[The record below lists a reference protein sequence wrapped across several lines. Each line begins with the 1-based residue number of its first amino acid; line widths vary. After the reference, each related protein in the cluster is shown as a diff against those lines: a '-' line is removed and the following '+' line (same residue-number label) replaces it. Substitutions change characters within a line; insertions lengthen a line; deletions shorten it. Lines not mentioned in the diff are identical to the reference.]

1 LKAVFYTLARGVI
14 TLLYQPVTIYFN
26 PRHIFNKL
34 LHAMVEI
41 FENIRKI
48 YTFSAPC
55 AELADH
61 IEFFSESSIEATR
74 RHIAG
79 QRFSVKMFPSWTPT
93 FYINL
98 GERYE
103 MAVSGKH
110 YFVNAD
116 EDILILRNSIV
127 ERYNAPTDNI
137 FTVKFYPGGLE
148 AVLGIKQ
155 NLLAD
160 KVVNL
165 NKILPAKLLHSIK
178 LVKTFDQ
185 RITLMQDFL
194 LMNYRNK
201 QDHYIKFVKEAI
213 DTYAGNGLEFS
224 NSELAE
230 KMFTT
235 SKTINRY
242 FNNVVGTSPKNYFSI
257 MRARTALTGYIN
269 GREQFTPFDY
279 GYYDMS
285 HFYKD
290 VVKFTGQRLSE
301 NVL

>member
-1 LKAVFYTLARGVI
+1 
-14 TLLYQPVTIYFN
+14 
-26 PRHIFNKL
+26 
-34 LHAMVEI
+34 MVEI

-55 AELADH
+55 AELAEY

-74 RHIAG
+74 QHIAG

-98 GERYE
+98 GEPYE
-103 MAVSGKH
+103 IAVSNKH
-110 YFVNAD
+110 YFVHAD

-127 ERYNAPTDNI
+127 ERYNTPVDNI

-148 AVLGIKQ
+148 AILNIKQ
-155 NLLAD
+155 QLLID

-165 NKILPAKLLHSIK
+165 NKILPAKLLHNIK
-178 LVKTFDQ
+178 LLKTFDE
-185 RITLMQDFL
+185 RVKLMHDFL
-194 LMNYRNK
+194 LTNYRNK
-201 QDHYIKFVKEAI
+201 HDHYIKFVKDAI
-213 DTYAGNGLEFS
+213 DTYAVNGLEFN

-242 FNNVVGTSPKNYFSI
+242 FNNVIGTSPKNYFSI
-257 MRARTALTGYIN
+257 MRARTALTGYVN

-290 VVKFTGQRLSE
+290 VVKFTGKRLVE
-301 NVL
+301 NAI

>member
-1 LKAVFYTLARGVI
+1 
-14 TLLYQPVTIYFN
+14 
-26 PRHIFNKL
+26 
-34 LHAMVEI
+34 MVEI

-55 AELADH
+55 AELAQH

-74 RHIAG
+74 QHVAG
-79 QRFSVKMFPSWTPT
+79 EGFSVKMFPSWTPT
-93 FYINL
+93 FYVNL
-98 GERYE
+98 GEPYE
-103 MAVSGKH
+103 IAVSNKH
-110 YFVNAD
+110 YFIGAD

-127 ERYNAPTDNI
+127 ERFNTPTDNI

-148 AVLGIKQ
+148 AVLNIKQ
-155 NLLAD
+155 QLLID

-165 NKILPAKLLHSIK
+165 NQILPAKLLHNIK
-178 LVKTFDQ
+178 LLKTFDE
-185 RITLMQDFL
+185 RVMLMQDFL
-194 LMNYRNK
+194 LTNYRNK
-201 QDHYIKFVKEAI
+201 YDHYIKFVKDAI
-213 DTYAGNGLEFS
+213 DTYAVNGLECN

-242 FNNVVGTSPKNYFSI
+242 FNNVIGTSPKNYFSI
-257 MRARTALTGYIN
+257 MRARTALTGYVN
-269 GREQFTPFDY
+269 NSEQFTPFDY

-290 VVKFTGQRLSE
+290 VVKFTGRRLVE
-301 NVL
+301 NAI